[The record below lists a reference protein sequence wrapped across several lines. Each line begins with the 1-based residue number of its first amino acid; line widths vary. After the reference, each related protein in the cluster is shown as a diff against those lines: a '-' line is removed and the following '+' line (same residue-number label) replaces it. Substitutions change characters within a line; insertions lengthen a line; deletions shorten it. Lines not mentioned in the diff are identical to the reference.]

1 MSKEIRI
8 KKGDVEL
15 AIHFDT
21 KDQLKDRLADY
32 EEISKIVEERLGVS
46 FESKKIIR
54 KDLEGICD
62 FSDNHVVLIK
72 SPSSKVKKVC
82 LVLYAYGPT
91 GATLEEITM
100 SSGVTNPS
108 RNVIRN
114 TGSKRYFRSL
124 GRGKY
129 ALNDVGITFVTTEVL
144 SELRGI
150 NNSTNQN

>member
-1 MSKEIRI
+1 MSKELRI

-21 KDQLKDRLADY
+21 KDQLKERLEDY

-46 FESKKIIR
+46 FESKKAIR

-62 FSDNHVVLIK
+62 FENNHIVLIK

-82 LVLYAYGPT
+82 LVLHAYGPS
-91 GATLEEITM
+91 GATLEEITL

-108 RNVIRN
+108 RNVINN
-114 TGSKRYFRSL
+114 TANKKYFRRL
-124 GRGKY
+124 VQGRY
-129 ALNDVGITFVTTEVL
+129 ALSDKGISFVTDEIL
-144 SELRGI
+144 PELKGG
-150 NNSTNQN
+150 NNGTN

>member
-1 MSKEIRI
+1 MSKELRI

-21 KDQLKDRLADY
+21 KDQLKEGLADY
-32 EEISKIVEERLGVS
+32 EEISKIIEERLGFS
-46 FESKKIIR
+46 FESKKTIR

-72 SPSSKVKKVC
+72 SPTSKVKKVN

-91 GATLEEITM
+91 GATLDEITM
-100 SSGVTNPS
+100 SSGVANPS

-114 TGSKRYFRSL
+114 TGSKKYFRSL
-124 GRGKY
+124 EKGKY
-129 ALNDVGITFVTTEVL
+129 ALSDTGITFVTTEVL
-144 SELRGI
+144 PELRG
-150 NNSTNQN
+150 NDNGTN